1 VAHNAGTDKLGS
13 TEFDIHVPDFA
24 RDAVSMSGVA
34 IVMPQQAPLTRFGQ
48 LDLWTAIEP
57 TAQRAFTTSE
67 RATAHFQIYQG
78 GTNALAPVS
87 YTAQVM
93 DGRGN
98 SVMTVDRVVP
108 ADRFSAAR
116 STDVTLDLPLDRL
129 RAGAYL
135 LTIEAALG
143 ARRTPRRDVRFII
156 R

>member
-1 VAHNAGTDKLGS
+1 
-13 TEFDIHVPDFA
+13 
-24 RDAVSMSGVA
+24 
-34 IVMPQQAPLTRFGQ
+34 
-48 LDLWTAIEP
+48 
-57 TAQRAFTTSE
+57 
-67 RATAHFQIYQG
+67 
-78 GTNALAPVS
+78 
-87 YTAQVM
+87 
-93 DGRGN
+93 
-98 SVMTVDRVVP
+98 MTVDRVVP